1 MTKIADTFYF
11 AKVVLA
17 AKELKD
23 NGKLEEM
30 EREPYCYADTLNDVA
45 VKCEETAS
53 STLNVDIDKV
63 IEDALIRKFGM
74 KTYTVTLTRYSS
86 ASISVEVKAHDRTEA
101 MTMVEDMDDHCEF
114 EGQWAD
120 EYPQAYDVQTTCE
133 EG

>member
-23 NGKLEEM
+23 NGKLEVM
-30 EREPYCYADTLNDVA
+30 ELEPYCYADTLNDVA

-63 IEDALIRKFGM
+63 IEDALMREFGM
-74 KTYTVTLTRYSS
+74 KTYTVILTRYSS
-86 ASISVEVKAHDRTEA
+86 ASISVEVKARNRTEA
-101 MTMVEDMDDHCEF
+101 IAMVEDADDHCEY
-114 EGQWAD
+114 EEQWAD